1 LLALEKLMGG
11 DAKEGRVERQLHGR
25 NGVKAQFG
33 ALIRE
38 WRRRRGISQL
48 ELAARANSS
57 QRHVSFLES
66 GRSLPSRA
74 TVLALTEALDL
85 PLRARNEILLAAGF
99 APLYPDRRLA
109 ATELAP
115 ARSILARMLAHHEPY
130 PAIVLDLGWNVQ
142 MLNRAAA
149 HLVRACIPHADPGGS
164 FEGVNLLRLMCDAQG
179 MRPRIASWARTG
191 PALVARLRRE
201 AADHPGSQADRLLQE
216 LMDAKAF
223 PPFGAPEGR
232 SLEPTIPLEL
242 RLGESC
248 LRLVNTL
255 TTFGTPQDVAL
266 QELRVEMSFPADDA
280 SDRLL
285 HAWAQERGTAAG

>member
-164 FEGVNLLRLMCDAQG
+164 FEGVN
-179 MRPRIASWARTG
+179 
-191 PALVARLRRE
+191 
-201 AADHPGSQADRLLQE
+201 QE